1 MSVVRHFTA
10 TAYVVHDG
18 RVALHWHPKVKA
30 WLPPGGHIEENEDP
44 VQAVLRETEEET
56 GLKTVVVPTG
66 PAIDLSYPV
75 LVQPPLTIMVEDI
88 HDPVDGYHQHIDMI
102 YVSRPVGTPGP
113 LNDGWV
119 WGGRDELAGGAA
131 ECAIAVGHMSATP
144 ECRCSPCVGLRHAM
158 YTMSEATPGPTST
171 PEPKRGLCVGC
182 GCDGMLVNSACPK
195 CWA

>member
-66 PAIDLSYPV
+66 PAIDLSFPV
-75 LVQPPLTIMVEDI
+75 LVQPPLTLWVRGPLPGRNSRLAVRRGPSFPCKRGFLMNEPLRTFQKQFIRGALA
-88 HDPVDGYHQHIDMI
+88 PGVDVAGLSIPRGNGKSWLAAHLL
-102 YVSRPVGTPGP
+102 RRCLTPGDDLHVP
-113 LNDGWV
+113 GS
-119 WGGRDELAGGAA
+119 EYLAASGVAGVAA
-131 ECAIAVGHMSATP
+131 
-144 ECRCSPCVGLRHAM
+144 
-158 YTMSEATPGPTST
+158 
-171 PEPKRGLCVGC
+171 
-182 GCDGMLVNSACPK
+182 
-195 CWA
+195 

>member
-30 WLPPGGHIEENEDP
+30 WLPPGSHIEENEDP

-88 HDPVDGYHQHIDMI
+88 HDPVDGYHQHCWQPAKMGLF
-102 YVSRPVGTPGP
+102 RT
-113 LNDGWV
+113 
-119 WGGRDELAGGAA
+119 REELL
-131 ECAIAVGHMSATP
+131 SKSY
-144 ECRCSPCVGLRHAM
+144 RKLKSL
-158 YTMSEATPGPTST
+158 
-171 PEPKRGLCVGC
+171 
-182 GCDGMLVNSACPK
+182 
-195 CWA
+195 